1 MKYILI
7 FMFLVCVFPNY
18 AQTGV
23 DTKTPQKTLHVNG
36 ALQVTSEVNVG
47 GTGTTQGSAGTSGQL
62 LVSNSANQ
70 APSWQTINVP
80 KLPVLSTGTVIA
92 ITGEYMIA
100 QEIAATMTQNSTV
113 VFVTAGPV
121 TAIPYLVNEA
131 IDNHSTFT
139 SNASGN
145 SFTVSANGV
154 YQIMM
159 NFSLTAPVG
168 TSPVIGVWNNS
179 TNLWVARINDLF
191 YVPTAGG
198 YRTYT
203 LITAIELT
211 AGTTYS
217 FRWSNTE
224 ESTIRAIINGKP
236 INYVSLKR
244 LK

>member
-7 FMFLVCVFPNY
+7 LMLLVCVFPNY

-36 ALQVTSEVNVG
+36 SLQVTAEVNVG
-47 GTGTTQGSAGTSGQL
+47 GTGTTQGSAGGPGQL

-80 KLPVLSTGTVIA
+80 KLPNLATGTVIA
-92 ITGEYMIA
+92 INGEYMIA

-113 VFVTAGPV
+113 VFVTTGPP
-121 TAIPYLVNEA
+121 TAIPHLVNEA

-139 SNASGN
+139 SSASGN

-159 NFSLTAPVG
+159 NFSITARTD

-179 TNLWVARINDLF
+179 TNLWVARINDGF
-191 YVPTAGG
+191 YAPTVGG

-203 LITAIELT
+203 LITAIALT

-224 ESTIRAIINGKP
+224 ESTIRATINGKP